1 MQATLP
7 IRPSALLWGLFLALG
22 GAALIL
28 RLRAPTH
35 RALPLIAAALLVLLA
50 LRVAT
55 LLRDWLRERIPG
67 TRLLL
72 PAVILAEGL
81 GLLLTR
87 ASHLALQLR
96 LGTAMALEVLLLV
109 LAVRAWRAARTLPGA
124 WPEDRI
130 AAAFEAFVPSRAAR
144 LMALELVMLGSA
156 LRFLGG
162 GFREAAPAGFSLH
175 QETFLRAFLPVL
187 PLLLPADLFLVHALF
202 PRMAPWLRWILHFA
216 TVYSVLWM
224 VGLYATLRQRPHTVD
239 ESSVSLHMGVLG
251 SLTLR
256 RDQILAAAPL
266 PEFDD
271 DWAKHEH
278 MKGMHKLL
286 RTGAPAVELRLT
298 EKVACT
304 GPLGPGAHRSDRV
317 AVSVDEPAA
326 FLAALGRPCV

>member
-1 MQATLP
+1 MQTTLP

-28 RLRAPTH
+28 RLRAPAH

-55 LLRDWLRERIPG
+55 LVRDWVRERIPG

-96 LGTAMALEVLLLV
+96 LGTALALEVLLLI

-130 AAAFEAFVPSRAAR
+130 AAAFEAFVPARAAR

-162 GFREAAPAGFSLH
+162 GFREPAPAGFSLH

-239 ESSVSLHMGVLG
+239 ETSVSLHMGVLG

-298 EKVACT
+298 EKVSSS
-304 GPLGPGAHRSDRV
+304 GVLGPGARQYDRV
-317 AVSVDEPAA
+317 AVSVDDPSA
-326 FLAALGRPCV
+326 FLAALGCPCA

>member
-1 MQATLP
+1 MHAGP
-7 IRPSALLWGLFLALG
+7 RIRPSSLLWALFLLLG
-22 GAALIL
+22 GTALVL
-28 RLRAPTH
+28 RLRAPAH
-35 RALPLIAAALLVLLA
+35 RALPLLAAALLVLLA

-55 LLRDWLRERIPG
+55 LVRDWLRERSPS
-67 TRLLL
+67 TRILL

-87 ASHLALQLR
+87 TSHLAFQVR
-96 LGTAMALEVLLLV
+96 LGTALALEILLLI
-109 LAVRAWRAARTLPGA
+109 LAVRAWRAARLLPGA

-130 AAAFEAFVPSRAAR
+130 ATAFEAFVPPRAAR
-144 LMALELVMLGSA
+144 LMALELVLLGSA

-162 GFREAAPAGFSLH
+162 GFRAPAPAGFSLH

-202 PRMAPWLRWILHFA
+202 PRMAPWLRGCLHFA
-216 TVYSVLWM
+216 TVYAVLWM

-239 ESSVSLHMGVLG
+239 ATAVSLHMGLLG

-256 RDQILAAAPL
+256 REQILSAAPL

-271 DWAKHEH
+271 DWARREH

-298 EKVACT
+298 DKVACT
-304 GPLGPGAHRSDRV
+304 GPLGPSDLHSDRV

-326 FLAALGRPCV
+326 FLAALGRPCA

>member
-1 MQATLP
+1 MHAIPRL
-7 IRPSALLWGLFLALG
+7 RPSALLWCLLLAF
-22 GAALIL
+22 GAAALVL
-28 RLRAPTH
+28 RQRAPGH

-55 LLRDWLRERIPG
+55 LVRDWLRERIPG

-96 LGTAMALEVLLLV
+96 LGTALALEVLLLV
-109 LAVRAWRAARTLPGA
+109 LAVRAWRAARSLPGA

-130 AAAFEAFVPSRAAR
+130 AAAFEAFVPPRAAR

-162 GFREAAPAGFSLH
+162 GFREPAPTGFSLH
-175 QETFLRAFLPVL
+175 KETFLRAFLPVL

-202 PRMAPWLRWILHFA
+202 PRMAPWLCWFLHFS
-216 TVYSVLWM
+216 TVYAVLWM

-239 ESSVSLHMGVLG
+239 ATSVSLHMGLLG
-251 SLTLR
+251 SLRLR
-256 RDQILAAAPL
+256 RDQIMWATPL

-298 EKVACT
+298 ERVTCT
-304 GPLGPGAHRSDRV
+304 GVLGPGVLQADRV
-317 AVSVDEPAA
+317 AVSVDDPAA
-326 FLAALGRPCV
+326 FLAALGRPCA

>member
-1 MQATLP
+1 MARPL
-7 IRPSALLWGLFLALG
+7 RPSALLWGLFLALG
-22 GAALIL
+22 GTALIL
-28 RLRAPTH
+28 RLRAPGH

-50 LRVAT
+50 LRVTT
-55 LLRDWLRERIPG
+55 LVRDWLRSRIPG

-87 ASHLALQLR
+87 TSHLALRLR
-96 LGTAMALEVLLLV
+96 LGTALALEVLLLV

-130 AAAFEAFVPSRAAR
+130 AAAFEAFVPPRTAR

-162 GFREAAPAGFSLH
+162 GFREPAPAGFSLH

-202 PRMAPWLRWILHFA
+202 PRMAPWLRWLLHFT

-239 ESSVSLHMGVLG
+239 ETSVRLHMGVLG
-251 SLTLR
+251 SLTVR
-256 RDQILAAAPL
+256 KDQILSAAPL

-304 GPLGPGAHRSDRV
+304 GVLGPSALESDRV

-326 FLAALGRPCV
+326 FLAALGHPCA